1 MPTPGRTEYLARDVV
16 VHGEVQGVFFRD
28 SCRREAERLGVAGW
42 IRNEPDG
49 TVAGHFEG
57 SAAAVEE
64 LVRWCHGGP
73 TGARVERVDA
83 VESELKDAEGFAA
96 F

>member
-1 MPTPGRTEYLARDVV
+1 MADSRSEHVAREVV
-16 VHGEVQGVFFRD
+16 VHGLVQGVFFRD
-28 SCRREAERLGVAGW
+28 SCRREAQRLGVVGW

-57 SAAAVEE
+57 PRDAVDE
-64 LVRWCHGGP
+64 LVRWCHVGP
-73 TGARVERVDA
+73 PHARVQRVD
-83 VESELKDAEGFAA
+83 VQEDEPRGAEGFAA

>member
-1 MPTPGRTEYLARDVV
+1 MSECVARDVV
-16 VHGEVQGVFFRD
+16 VHGAVQGVFFRD
-28 SCRREAERLGVAGW
+28 SCRREADRLGVAGW

-57 SAAAVEE
+57 AADAVEQ
-64 LVRWCHGGP
+64 LVRWCHEGP
-73 TGARVERVDA
+73 PRARVQRVDV
-83 VESELKDAEGFAA
+83 VESEPKDLDGFAS

>member
-1 MPTPGRTEYLARDVV
+1 MAPPSSDRVAREVV
-16 VHGEVQGVFFRD
+16 VHGLVQGVFFRD

-57 SAAAVEE
+57 PGDAVEA
-64 LVRWCHGGP
+64 LVRWCHDGP
-73 TGARVERVDA
+73 PRARVERVDVQEDA
-83 VESELKDAEGFAA
+83 PRDAEGFAA

>member
-1 MPTPGRTEYLARDVV
+1 MSEYVARDVV
-16 VHGEVQGVFFRD
+16 VHGAVQGVFFRD
-28 SCRREAERLGVAGW
+28 SCRREAERVGVAGW

-57 SAAAVEE
+57 PADAVEQ
-64 LVRWCHGGP
+64 LVRWCHDGP
-73 TGARVERVDA
+73 PRARVHRVDV
-83 VESELKDAEGFAA
+83 VESEARDADGFAA

>member
-1 MPTPGRTEYLARDVV
+1 MSAYVARDVV
-16 VHGEVQGVFFRD
+16 VHGAVQGVFFRD

-57 SAAAVEE
+57 PADAVEE
-64 LVRWCHGGP
+64 LVRWCHEGP
-73 TGARVERVDA
+73 PRARVRRVD
-83 VESELKDAEGFAA
+83 VVQSERSDAEGFAA

>member
-1 MPTPGRTEYLARDVV
+1 MSEYVARDVV
-16 VHGEVQGVFFRD
+16 VHGAVQGVFFRD
-28 SCRREAERLGVAGW
+28 SCRREADRLGVAGW

-57 SAAAVEE
+57 AADAVEQ
-64 LVRWCHGGP
+64 LVRWCHDGP
-73 TGARVERVDA
+73 PHARVQRVDVVA
-83 VESELKDAEGFAA
+83 SEPKDVEGFAS

>member
-1 MPTPGRTEYLARDVV
+1 MTEYVARDVV
-16 VHGEVQGVFFRD
+16 VHGSVQGVFYRD

-42 IRNEPDG
+42 VRNEPDG

-57 SAAAVEE
+57 HVDAVDA
-64 LVRWCHGGP
+64 LVRWCHDGP
-73 TGARVERVDA
+73 PRARVGRVDV
-83 VESELKDAEGFAA
+83 VESEPRDADGFVA

>member
-1 MPTPGRTEYLARDVV
+1 MATSGSELVAREVV
-16 VHGEVQGVFFRD
+16 VHGLVQGVFFRD

-42 IRNEPDG
+42 VRNEPDG

-57 SAAAVEE
+57 PRDAVDA
-64 LVRWCHGGP
+64 LVRWCHDGP
-73 TGARVERVDA
+73 PRARVERVD
-83 VESELKDAEGFAA
+83 VQDDEPRDAEGFAA

>member
-1 MPTPGRTEYLARDVV
+1 MNEYVAREVV
-16 VHGEVQGVFFRD
+16 VHGAVQGVFFRD

-57 SAAAVEE
+57 SADAVDE
-64 LVRWCHGGP
+64 LVRWCHDGP
-73 TGARVERVDA
+73 PRARVQRVDV
-83 VESELKDAEGFAA
+83 VESEPRDADGFAA

>member
-1 MPTPGRTEYLARDVV
+1 MNEYVARDVV
-16 VHGEVQGVFFRD
+16 VHGAVQGVFFRD

-57 SAAAVEE
+57 PREAVED

-73 TGARVERVDA
+73 PRAQVQRVDT
-83 VESELKDAEGFAA
+83 VESEPKDADGFAA

>member
-1 MPTPGRTEYLARDVV
+1 MNEYVARDVV
-16 VHGEVQGVFFRD
+16 VHGAVQGVFFRD

-57 SAAAVEE
+57 PREAVEQ
-64 LVRWCHGGP
+64 LVRWCHNGP
-73 TGARVERVDA
+73 PSARVQRVDT
-83 VESELKDAEGFAA
+83 VESEAKDADGFAA

>member
-1 MPTPGRTEYLARDVV
+1 MSEYVARDVV

-42 IRNEPDG
+42 VRNEPDG

-57 SAAAVEE
+57 PAEAVEE
-64 LVRWCHGGP
+64 MVRWCHDGP
-73 TGARVERVDA
+73 PRARVDHVD
-83 VESELKDAEGFAA
+83 VVDSEPRNAEGFAA

>member
-1 MPTPGRTEYLARDVV
+1 MVSEYVARQVV
-16 VHGEVQGVFFRD
+16 VHGLVQGVFFRD
-28 SCRREAERLGVAGW
+28 TCRREAERLGVAGW

-57 SAAAVEE
+57 PAHAVEE
-64 LVRWCHGGP
+64 LVRWCQDGP
-73 TGARVERVDA
+73 PRARVARVDVQE
-83 VESELKDAEGFAA
+83 VEAQDAQGFAA

>member
-1 MPTPGRTEYLARDVV
+1 MSEYVARDVV
-16 VHGEVQGVFFRD
+16 VHGAVQGVFFRD

-57 SAAAVEE
+57 PVDAVEQ

-73 TGARVERVDA
+73 PRARVQRVDV
-83 VESELKDAEGFAA
+83 VESEPKDVDGFASV
-96 F
+96 

>member
-1 MPTPGRTEYLARDVV
+1 MSEYVARDVV
-16 VHGEVQGVFFRD
+16 VHGAVQGVFFRD

-57 SAAAVEE
+57 PREAVEQ
-64 LVRWCHGGP
+64 LVRWCHDGP
-73 TGARVERVDA
+73 PRARVQRVDTL
-83 VESELKDAEGFAA
+83 ESEPKDADGFAA

>member
-1 MPTPGRTEYLARDVV
+1 MSEYVARDVV
-16 VHGEVQGVFFRD
+16 VHGAVQGVFFRD

-57 SAAAVEE
+57 PREAVEQ
-64 LVRWCHGGP
+64 LVRWCHDGP
-73 TGARVERVDA
+73 PRARVQRVDTLA
-83 VESELKDAEGFAA
+83 SEPKDAEGFAA

>member
-1 MPTPGRTEYLARDVV
+1 MSVYVARDVV
-16 VHGEVQGVFFRD
+16 VHGAVQGVFFRD

-57 SAAAVEE
+57 PREAVEE
-64 LVRWCHGGP
+64 LVGWCHEGP
-73 TGARVERVDA
+73 PRARVQRVD
-83 VESELKDAEGFAA
+83 VVGSEPQDAAGFAA

>member
-1 MPTPGRTEYLARDVV
+1 MASSSSEFVAREVV
-16 VHGEVQGVFFRD
+16 VHGLVQGVFFRD

-42 IRNEPDG
+42 VRNEPDG

-57 SAAAVEE
+57 PRDAVDE
-64 LVRWCHGGP
+64 LVRWCHVGP
-73 TGARVERVDA
+73 PRARVQRVD
-83 VESELKDAEGFAA
+83 VQEDEPRDAQGFAA